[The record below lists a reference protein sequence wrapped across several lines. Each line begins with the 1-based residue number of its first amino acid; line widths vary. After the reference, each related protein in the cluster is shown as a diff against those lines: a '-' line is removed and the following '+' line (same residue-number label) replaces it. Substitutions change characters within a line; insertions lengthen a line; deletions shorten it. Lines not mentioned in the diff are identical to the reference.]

1 MLCLPDPCHRLQAA
15 SPLTPGTRHT
25 ASPAPRHPPGTPGN
39 RCFRGWLLGPQ
50 ILKTRILSP
59 YSAPSVPGQG
69 RLRGV
74 CGNAVLCSDSEIL
87 EQRKQDR
94 RPSCRTGGI
103 AGRAPNTPDRR
114 RVALP
119 SSSRLLPCPATRRR
133 ETLPSASRTQSGCV
147 HPVPTDAT
155 AWLGASGRSRGTAST
170 ARFRREPPSPRCPDD
185 APSLGE

>member
-74 CGNAVLCSDSEIL
+74 CGNAVLCSDSEIS

-94 RPSCRTGGI
+94 RPSCRTWGHRRP
-103 AGRAPNTPDRR
+103 RAKHPR
-114 RVALP
+114 
-119 SSSRLLPCPATRRR
+119 SQTRCFAVVL
-133 ETLPSASRTQSGCV
+133 TAP
-147 HPVPTDAT
+147 PVPCDQAPGDA
-155 AWLGASGRSRGTAST
+155 ALGLQDAVGLC
-170 ARFRREPPSPRCPDD
+170 PPSPDRCNCLAGGERALTGHSVDGEIPPR
-185 APSLGE
+185 APKPTLPGRCSLTR